1 MKVLCTTTG
10 ECQGQEVH
18 KGGLGSSKEG
28 GGDREFLKGK
38 LGKGI
43 TFEM

>member
-1 MKVLCTTTG
+1 MLGPEVGVGGVG
-10 ECQGQEVH
+10 EQAEM
-18 KGGLGSSKEG
+18 

-38 LGKGI
+38 PGKGI